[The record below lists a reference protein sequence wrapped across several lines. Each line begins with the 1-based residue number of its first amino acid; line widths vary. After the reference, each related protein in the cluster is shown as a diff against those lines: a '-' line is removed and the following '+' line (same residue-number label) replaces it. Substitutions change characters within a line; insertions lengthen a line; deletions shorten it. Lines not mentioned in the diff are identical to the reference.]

1 MMCQRMDHVL
11 LAKTNAYGIIVTI
24 QPDALISVFVIP
36 ELFDMKLFFFFC
48 SSARLCRKVMIFM
61 ENILRIFLF

>member
-1 MMCQRMDHVL
+1 MICQRMDHVL
-11 LAKTNAYGIIVTI
+11 LAKTNAYGIIVTN

-36 ELFDMKLFFFFC
+36 ELFDMKLFYC
-48 SSARLCRKVMIFM
+48 SSARLCRKVMIFR

>member
-36 ELFDMKLFFFFC
+36 ELFGMKLFF
-48 SSARLCRKVMIFM
+48 L
-61 ENILRIFLF
+61 LF